1 MAKIERRASDIY
13 DRNLAS
19 LAVGEVFASQA
30 LCSVDIKFNENNLYV
45 KVFLLS
51 DEYDRVQKKTF
62 TKWVNTHLMKV
73 SEAVRVR

>member
-19 LAVGEVFASQA
+19 LAVGEVFAGQA
-30 LCSVDIKFNENNLYV
+30 PCSVDIKFNENNLYV